1 MLNHTVLVTLFLALS
16 LIVIS
21 LVQEKVSNCPA
32 HLAKQGYKFGR
43 LSGNNG
49 AKCYIDQP
57 IKLYATPT
65 TLLTSPV
72 TLSCSFAEAFGY
84 WTADVGAESMTHM
97 GGITVAKLQASY
109 S

>member
-1 MLNHTVLVTLFLALS
+1 MSMLVTSLLAFS

-32 HLAKQGYKFGR
+32 HLAKQGYKFER
-43 LSGNNG
+43 LSGYNG
-49 AKCYIDQP
+49 AKCYIDQL
-57 IKLYATPT
+57 IKFYATPT
-65 TLLTSPV
+65 TRLTSPV
-72 TLSCSFAEAFGY
+72 TLSCSFAETFGN

-97 GGITVAKLQASY
+97 GDITAAKLQAPY